1 MAVAV
6 VLRGGQKPRYFN
18 KSYPVPPLHPVGVG
32 VGERAGP
39 SLPGSRRVEGVARQR
54 SGTTAD
60 QSRRP
65 ESSPRSGRCCGRYIC
80 RRPRPRAAFQSAR
93 SWQRRHCL
101 GARGDVR
108 RSPAPFPSPSS
119 ALQASHPS
127 PPDPV
132 SSRLT
137 FDRCA
142 GLLSRTG
149 PCDDDTTNNVSW
161 PRADGPLSV
170 CGREKEDVHPRRSR
184 THELPSPMPRGS

>member
-6 VLRGGQKPRYFN
+6 VLRGGQKPSYFN
-18 KSYPVPPLHPVGVG
+18 KSYPVPPLHPVGG
-32 VGERAGP
+32 WALARGRDRACRALG
-39 SLPGSRRVEGVARQR
+39 GGRRGQATFSDYGRPIP
-54 SGTTAD
+54 
-60 QSRRP
+60 RP

-80 RRPRPRAAFQSAR
+80 RRPHPPRGIPIGQVMA
-93 SWQRRHCL
+93 RRHCL

-108 RSPAPFPSPSS
+108 RTPAPFPSPRS

-137 FDRCA
+137 FDRGA

-161 PRADGPLSV
+161 PQPEWRLSTVGMARADIRDAST
-170 CGREKEDVHPRRSR
+170 GRR
-184 THELPSPMPRGS
+184 

>member
-1 MAVAV
+1 LTQLQITNDAKYLMGDPSRGVWAGSSVRWR
-6 VLRGGQKPRYFN
+6 LRWYCRGDRNQVISTSHTRCHRSTRWGWALARGRDRACRALGG
-18 KSYPVPPLHPVGVG
+18 G
-32 VGERAGP
+32 
-39 SLPGSRRVEGVARQR
+39 RRGQATFSDYGRPIP
-54 SGTTAD
+54 
-60 QSRRP
+60 RP

-80 RRPRPRAAFQSAR
+80 RRPRPPRGIPIGQVMA
-93 SWQRRHCL
+93 RRHCL

-108 RSPAPFPSPSS
+108 RSPAPFPSPRS

-137 FDRCA
+137 FDRGA

-161 PRADGPLSV
+161 P
-170 CGREKEDVHPRRSR
+170 
-184 THELPSPMPRGS
+184 

>member
-6 VLRGGQKPRYFN
+6 VLRGGTETKLFQQVIPGATA
-18 KSYPVPPLHPVGVG
+18 PPGGGVG

-54 SGTTAD
+54 SATTAD
-60 QSRRP
+60 QSPRP

-80 RRPRPRAAFQSAR
+80 RRPHPPRGIPIGQVMA
-93 SWQRRHCL
+93 RRHCL

-108 RSPAPFPSPSS
+108 RTPAPFPSPRS

-137 FDRCA
+137 FDRGA

-161 PRADGPLSV
+161 PQPEWRLSTVGMARADIRDAST
-170 CGREKEDVHPRRSR
+170 GRR
-184 THELPSPMPRGS
+184 